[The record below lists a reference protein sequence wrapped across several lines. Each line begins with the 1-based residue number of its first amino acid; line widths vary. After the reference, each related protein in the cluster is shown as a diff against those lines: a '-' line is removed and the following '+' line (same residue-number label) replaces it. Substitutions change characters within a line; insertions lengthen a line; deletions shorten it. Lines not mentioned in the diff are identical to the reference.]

1 MDRRTRTTR
10 PVLHVR
16 SEVETPTHNI
26 TYNIRVHIDTKTM
39 RVGKYG
45 IPRDRTDNDSLR
57 DSRETSFPVSEGL
70 TMDGLHFKWDGHHE
84 IIITEVTS

>member
-1 MDRRTRTTR
+1 
-10 PVLHVR
+10 
-16 SEVETPTHNI
+16 
-26 TYNIRVHIDTKTM
+26 M